1 MKKSIY
7 WNIKTVNRKALLLPF
22 LILCLSHSTW
32 ALSDEL
38 TAPIAAALDI
48 STADLS
54 TMKKRHAIRV
64 LVNYNKTNFFFRGG
78 KPCGYE
84 YELLHQYGE
93 FINKEIGRR
102 EKKTEII
109 FIPVAFERLIPALL
123 EGKGDIAAAGLTITP
138 ERQKLASF
146 TDPYLPNVDEILIMN
161 KDAQAPKSLEDLSGR
176 RIHVLRG
183 SSYVQHLQRINQELR
198 RKGLKPIE
206 VIEASKNLET
216 PDILELVNAGV
227 FSLAVSD
234 RHVAELWSAVLPNLV
249 VRHDIKINTGGKIGW
264 AVRKDNPELLASL
277 NSFNS
282 RIKKGSLIGNILF
295 KRYFENTRWIKNP
308 LESQEFQKLDQV
320 KALFQKYG
328 EQYGMDWIAIAA
340 QAYQESGLDHSK
352 TSPHGAIGIMQVLPS
367 TAADKNVN
375 ISNID
380 ELENNI
386 HAGVKYLAYLRD
398 NYFNDPEIGQA
409 EKIDFTIAAYNAGP
423 AGVRR
428 LRNRAE
434 TMELDP
440 NLWFFNTAQA
450 ALQMNYQ
457 ETVTYVSNIH
467 KYYIAYKLAFEIDE
481 AKAAEIKT
489 VGD

>member
-1 MKKSIY
+1 V
-7 WNIKTVNRKALLLPF
+7 T
-22 LILCLSHSTW
+22 
-32 ALSDEL
+32 
-38 TAPIAAALDI
+38 ALDH

-54 TMKKRHAIRV
+54 AMKARHTIRV

-84 YELLHQYGE
+84 YELLQQYGE
-93 FINKEIGRR
+93 FINRGIGSK

-109 FIPVAFERLIPALL
+109 FIPVAFERLIPDLL

-138 ERQKLASF
+138 KRKKLASF
-146 TDPYLPNVDEILIMN
+146 TDPYLPNVDEILVIN
-161 KDAQAPKSLEDLSGR
+161 KEALAPNSLAELSGR
-176 RIHVLRG
+176 RVHVLRA
-183 SSYVQHLQRINQELR
+183 SSYVQHLRRINQRLR
-198 RKGLKPIE
+198 KKGLKPIE
-206 VIEASKNLET
+206 VVEASKNLET

-227 FSLAVSD
+227 FDLAVSD
-234 RHVAELWSAVLPNLV
+234 HHIAELWSAVLPNLTL
-249 VRHDIKINTGGKIGW
+249 RHDIKINTGGQIGW
-264 AVRKDNPELLASL
+264 AVRKENPELLASL

-282 RIKKGSLIGNILF
+282 QIKKGSLIGNILF

-308 LESQEFQKLDQV
+308 LESQEFKKLDQV

-352 TSPHGAIGIMQVLPS
+352 MSPRGAVGIMQILPS
-367 TAADKNVN
+367 TAADKNIS
-375 ISNID
+375 ISNVE

-423 AGVRR
+423 AGVGK
-428 LRNRAE
+428 LRKRAE
-434 TMELDP
+434 KMELDP
-440 NLWFFNTAQA
+440 NLWFFNTAHA

-457 ETVTYVSNIH
+457 ETVTYVSRIH
-467 KYYIAYKLAFEIDE
+467 KYYIAYKLAFEVDE
-481 AKAAEIKT
+481 AKTAELKT
-489 VGD
+489 AGD

>member
-1 MKKSIY
+1 MKR
-7 WNIKTVNRKALLLPF
+7 KTLLVSF
-22 LILCLSHSTW
+22 LIVCLCYCGQATG
-32 ALSDEL
+32 DEL
-38 TAPIAAALDI
+38 MAPIAATLDN

-54 TMKKRHAIRV
+54 VMKKRHAIRV
-64 LVNYNKTNFFFRGG
+64 LVNYNKTNFFFRAG

-84 YELLHQYGE
+84 YELLQQYGE
-93 FINKEIGRR
+93 FINKGIGTK

-109 FIPVAFERLIPALL
+109 FIPVSFERLIPALL

-138 ERQKLASF
+138 ERKKLASF
-146 TDPYLPNVDEILIMN
+146 TDPYLPDVDEIIVMN
-161 KDAQAPKSLEDLSGR
+161 KDAEAPKSLEELSGR
-176 RIHVLRG
+176 RVHVLRA
-183 SSYVQHLQRINQELR
+183 SSYVQHLLGINQKLR
-198 RKGLKPIE
+198 KKGLKPIE
-206 VIEASKNLET
+206 VVEASKNLET

-227 FSLAVSD
+227 FDLTVSD
-234 RHVAELWSAVLPNLV
+234 HHIAELWSALLPNLIL
-249 VRHDIKINTGGKIGW
+249 RHDIKINTGGQIGW
-264 AVRKDNPELLASL
+264 AVRKENPELLASL

-282 RIKKGSLIGNILF
+282 QIKKGSLIGNILF

-328 EQYGMDWIAIAA
+328 ERYGMDWLAIAA

-352 TSPHGAIGIMQVLPS
+352 MSPRGAVGIMQVLPS
-367 TAADKNVN
+367 TAADKNIN
-375 ISNID
+375 ISDIE

-423 AGVRR
+423 AGVAK

-434 TMELDP
+434 AMKLDP
-440 NLWFFNTAQA
+440 NSWFFNTAQA

-457 ETVTYVSNIH
+457 ETVTYVSSIH
-467 KYYIAYKLAFEIDE
+467 KYYIAYKLAFEVDE
-481 AKAAEIKT
+481 AKTAELRPA
-489 VGD
+489 GD